1 MKSSTELLLL
11 LREGTEVVM
20 SRFKTLLSN
29 FRFYRNPYGGLL
41 QADDTARVSAVQML
55 P

>member
-1 MKSSTELLLL
+1 MKNSTEILLLLLLL

-41 QADDTARVSAVQML
+41 QANDAVQML